1 MPALAIEKQTPAVS
15 EHRDLFAEY
24 LELRE
29 RARQAR
35 VRADHA
41 PEVLGVIREDVGR
54 TLSDILGS
62 AEFESA
68 GYSRERVESK
78 IGVLISLLRERFP
91 EFVSPEEL
99 KATELFLA
107 TAFDRYQD
115 GIGSEAGAS
124 SVFLVSMRMA
134 AATPEYQNEL
144 VPLVPAMHYVPGH
157 LRSLMIMGVPPY
169 VIDSYTVEG
178 GLPGY
183 LVCCPVY
190 GEQGIGR
197 TRHEFIRSARA
208 DVQRSID
215 FATQRL
221 GARLIGLGGVL
232 PSITRYGQTVHAP
245 GVVVTTG
252 HAGTISLVSS
262 YVERALQT
270 RASDTP
276 AATIGVL
283 GLGSIGQSIAN
294 SLASQYRDAD
304 QQLLIFDV
312 DDRATHRVLTALESE
327 KGAIGKATTAVDL
340 ITRSDIVVSAITSR
354 IDLMTAMA
362 SDSAENKPLAGTV
375 IIDDS
380 QPFAFVPEQ
389 VTALGGQLTWV
400 VARSRPNIRRSWY
413 DYASMA
419 DPHAD
424 LFGCE
429 AELAVIAAE
438 YGRQIGDGA
447 TPDAALEWV
456 AQYGVRQAADPKHV
470 AAISTL
476 FHRYGISAAPH
487 QTFAAGEW
495 IEQPDDII
503 DLTDNKTDD
512 QVDQPNSQE
521 SRIAPGS

>member
-1 MPALAIEKQTPAVS
+1 M
-15 EHRDLFAEY
+15 
-24 LELRE
+24 
-29 RARQAR
+29 
-35 VRADHA
+35 
-41 PEVLGVIREDVGR
+41 IRKDVGR
-54 TLSDILGS
+54 ALSDILGS

-68 GYSRERVESK
+68 GYSRERVRSK
-78 IGVLISLLRERFP
+78 IDVLVTLLRERFP

-99 KATELFLA
+99 KATELFVE
-107 TAFDRYQD
+107 TAFGRYESD
-115 GIGSEAGAS
+115 TGPEVETS

-134 AATPEYQNEL
+134 EATPEYQNEL

-183 LVCCPVY
+183 LVCCPIY
-190 GEQGIGR
+190 GEQGAGR

-232 PSITRYGQTVHAP
+232 PSLTRYGQTVQAP

-262 YVERALQT
+262 YVERAIEK
-270 RASDTP
+270 RVSDRS

-294 SLASQYRDAD
+294 TLATRYSNSDH
-304 QQLLIFDV
+304 QLLIFDV
-312 DDRATHRVLTALESE
+312 DERASQRVLAALETE
-327 KGAIGKATTAVDL
+327 AGAISATASAIDL
-340 ITRSDIVVSAITSR
+340 ITQSDIVVSAITSR
-354 IDLMTAMA
+354 IDLIEAMA
-362 SDSAENKPLAGTV
+362 PDAANNKPLAGTV

-389 VTALGGQLTWV
+389 VAALGGQLTWV
-400 VARSRPNIRRSWY
+400 VARSGPNIRRSWY

-419 DPHAD
+419 NPQTD

-447 TPDAALEWV
+447 TPDAALELV
-456 AQYGVRQAADPKHV
+456 APYGVRQAADPEHV
-470 AAISTL
+470 AAITML
-476 FHRYGISAAPH
+476 FQRYGISAAPH
-487 QTFAAGEW
+487 QTFAAAEW
-495 IEQPDDII
+495 TEQPNNII
-503 DLTDNKTDD
+503 DLTDNAVDD
-512 QVDQPNSQE
+512 RIDQPNSQE
-521 SRIAPGS
+521 VGSVREQ

>member
-1 MPALAIEKQTPAVS
+1 MPDLAINKRAQSLNGSKTTF
-15 EHRDLFAEY
+15 DEY
-24 LELRE
+24 TEVRE

-35 VRADHA
+35 IRAGHV
-41 PEVLGVIREDVGR
+41 PEVLAMIREDVGQV
-54 TLSDILGS
+54 LSDMLGS

-78 IGVLISLLRERFP
+78 LLTLVSMLRDRFS

-99 KATELFLA
+99 RATELFVEM
-107 TAFDRYQD
+107 AFGCYENGLGPELGD
-115 GIGSEAGAS
+115 S

-190 GEQGIGR
+190 GEQGTSR

-215 FATQRL
+215 FATQQL

-232 PSITRYGQTVHAP
+232 PSLTRYGQTVNAP
-245 GVVVTTG
+245 GAVVTTG
-252 HAGTISLVSS
+252 HAGTISLVAS
-262 YVERALQT
+262 YVERAIRT
-270 RASDTP
+270 RTVDGP
-276 AATIGVL
+276 GATIGVL

-294 SLASQYRDAD
+294 TLATRYRDSD
-304 QQLLIFDV
+304 HQLLIFDV
-312 DDRATHRVLTALESE
+312 DQRATQRVLSALDSE
-327 KGAIGKATTAVDL
+327 TGTIGSATSAVDL
-340 ITRSDIVVSAITSR
+340 ITRSEIVVSAITSR
-354 IDLMTAMA
+354 IDLLEEMA
-362 SDSAENKPLAGTV
+362 AGDNTKPLAGKV

-380 QPFAFVPEQ
+380 QPFAFIPKQ
-389 VTALGGQLTWV
+389 VADLGGQLTWV
-400 VARSRPNIRRSWY
+400 VARSGSNIRRSWY
-413 DYASMA
+413 DYGSMA
-419 DPHAD
+419 DPHTD

-438 YGRQIGDGA
+438 YGNQINNGA
-447 TPDAALEWV
+447 TPQAALNLVE
-456 AQYGVRQAADPKHV
+456 QYGVRQAADPEHV
-470 AAISTL
+470 AAISML
-476 FHRYGISAAPH
+476 FRRYGVSVAPH
-487 QTFAAGEW
+487 QTFAASEW
-495 IEQPDDII
+495 TEQPDDII
-503 DLTDNKTDD
+503 DLTKAENEPA
-512 QVDQPNSQE
+512 DQPTSSIGNV
-521 SRIAPGS
+521 IPGA